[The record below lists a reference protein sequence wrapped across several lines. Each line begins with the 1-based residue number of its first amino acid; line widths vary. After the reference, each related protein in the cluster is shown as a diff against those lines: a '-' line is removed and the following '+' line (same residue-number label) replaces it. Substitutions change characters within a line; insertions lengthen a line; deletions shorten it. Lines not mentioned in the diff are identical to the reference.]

1 MNIATDAIAG
11 SLESSDAL
19 VRVSPDE
26 ELHIEIKSTVL
37 GQFGD
42 QIRAVVEET
51 LAKLGI
57 TRGIVS
63 IDDKGALDFV
73 IRARVQAACVRASGT
88 KADWSA
94 L

>member
-19 VRVSPDE
+19 VRVSPAEVMEID
-26 ELHIEIKSTVL
+26 IKSTVL

-42 QIRAVVEET
+42 QIRTVAEKT
-51 LAKLGI
+51 LADLGV
-57 TRGIVS
+57 TQAFVT

-73 IRARVQAACVRASGT
+73 IRARIQAACMRAAGT
-88 KADWSA
+88 KPDWSA